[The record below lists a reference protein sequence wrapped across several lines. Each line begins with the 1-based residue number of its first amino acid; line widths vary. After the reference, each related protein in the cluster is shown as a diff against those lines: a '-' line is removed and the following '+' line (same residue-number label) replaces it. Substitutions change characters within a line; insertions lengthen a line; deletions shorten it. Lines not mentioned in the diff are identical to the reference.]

1 MMNGRFGG
9 VLLSAAGLMLV
20 AANGFA
26 QSEDSVGE
34 VGAYAGVSMGSLGA
48 RPVFGGTTGI
58 AYKWAVGM
66 IDTSFIPAGNRTL
79 RHYAE
84 PAGKSELF
92 DFNFTVQ
99 IKVPASR
106 RWQPYGVFGPAM
118 LYNRFQLQRTR
129 PNGTPYMK
137 GLQDFKFGWD
147 VGAGVRYYAAD
158 NWGVRAEY
166 RYTITAQNFGRIT
179 LGVFR
184 QFDLPWP
191 FLPRN
196 GRRGGQ
202 GVPY

>member
-1 MMNGRFGG
+1 MNARFGG
-9 VLLSAAGLMLV
+9 VLLSAAGMMFV

-26 QSEDSVGE
+26 QTEDSVGE
-34 VGAYAGVSMGSLGA
+34 VGAYAGPSMGSLGA

-58 AYKWAVGM
+58 AYKWVVGM
-66 IDTSFIPAGNRTL
+66 IDTSFIPAANQTL
-79 RHYAE
+79 RHHAE
-84 PAGKSELF
+84 PASKSELF

-99 IKVPASR
+99 VKIPVSR
-106 RWQPYGVFGPAM
+106 HWQPYGVFGPAM
-118 LYNRFQLQRTR
+118 LYNRYQLQRTR
-129 PNGTPYMK
+129 PDGSTYLQ

-147 VGAGVRYYAAD
+147 IGTGVRYYAAD
-158 NWGVRAEY
+158 NWGARLEY

-184 QFDLPWP
+184 QFDFPWP

-196 GRRGGQ
+196 GRKGGQ